1 MGDAISHGILPGLA
15 IAFII
20 SGSMGLGSMFFG
32 ACIAGLACNFSIE
45 WLHTHTKLKEDAAM
59 GLVFTSF
66 FAFGV
71 TLISMNSHLH
81 IDPGCLL
88 YGEIGLVPLS
98 EKWKVF
104 GFEMG
109 NRSLWTIGLVF
120 CGVVIGTIFF
130 YGPLVVTSFDSTLAK
145 SMGIPV
151 KATHMSLMLALA
163 LSTVASLEAVGVIL
177 VVAMFVFPPVTA
189 AFFLQRLPAILI
201 GTFPLGIIYT
211 WGGFHLAYW
220 LDCSIA
226 AAIAV
231 VATLLFIP
239 ACLLGPNGGILWRLK
254 FKT

>member
-1 MGDAISHGILPGLA
+1 
-15 IAFII
+15 
-20 SGSMGLGSMFFG
+20 
-32 ACIAGLACNFSIE
+32 
-45 WLHTHTKLKEDAAM
+45 
-59 GLVFTSF
+59 
-66 FAFGV
+66 
-71 TLISMNSHLH
+71 
-81 IDPGCLL
+81 
-88 YGEIGLVPLS
+88 
-98 EKWKVF
+98 
-104 GFEMG
+104 
-109 NRSLWTIGLVF
+109 
-120 CGVVIGTIFF
+120 
-130 YGPLVVTSFDSTLAK
+130 
-145 SMGIPV
+145 MGIPV
-151 KATHMSLMLALA
+151 KATHMGLMLALA

-211 WGGFHLAYW
+211 WGGFHLAHW